1 MIKKIVFLGGEDVSA
16 RIEISKKIILKGYD
30 VSIIGTQSEDIFKR
44 EGIEYT
50 KYSLNRE
57 LNLFNDIR
65 TTFELRKILKTYT
78 TSVIVHAF
86 DTKPTFIL
94 PLAAFGLEKI
104 FVTRTITGI
113 GRIFTEKSSKN
124 TLLKFIYEIIQKIIS
139 RNVKHTIF
147 QNDDDSKYFLDAKLV
162 KHTNSSV
169 IKSSGIDLKK
179 YNKESVDNNSQLIN
193 DLHINVNEL
202 TCIMVSRMVRQKG
215 VLNYLEAAE
224 LCIQNGY
231 NVNFL
236 LVGQLDTKKD
246 SIALEDILKYKKYVN
261 YLGKRSDI
269 KELLSIS
276 NVFVLPT
283 FYREGVPRVLLE
295 ASAMGLALI
304 ATDMPGCKD
313 VVQNEVNGLL
323 VNIKDSEDL
332 YKKIVLIYQDKEKL
346 ETYYKNSKEH
356 VKKFDLNIVIQKYL
370 EVFNKINL

>member
-30 VSIIGTQSEDIFKR
+30 VSIIGTQLEDIFKR

-57 LNLFNDIR
+57 LNLFSDIR

-78 TSVIVHAF
+78 TPVIVHAF

-94 PLAAFGLEKI
+94 PLAAFGLGNI

-124 TLLKFIYEIIQKIIS
+124 TVLKFIYEIIQKIIS

-193 DLHINVNEL
+193 DVHINVNEL

-215 VLNYLEAAE
+215 VLNYLEAAK

-231 NVNFL
+231 NINFL

-246 SIALEDILKYKKYVN
+246 SIALEDILEYKKYVN

-295 ASAMGLALI
+295 ASAMGMALI

-332 YKKIVLIYQDKEKL
+332 YKKIVLISQDKEKL

-370 EVFNKINL
+370 EVFYKINL